1 MIDIL
6 TQNALNLT
14 KAEQAQLFRMLTDYA
29 EVLIKIVPNASL
41 LAYIISG
48 VPEDNS
54 AITQAYDAWKQGR

>member
-29 EVLIKIVPNASL
+29 EILIKIIPNSSL

-48 VPEDNS
+48 VTDDHSP
-54 AITQAYDAWKQGR
+54 ITQAYDAWKHSL